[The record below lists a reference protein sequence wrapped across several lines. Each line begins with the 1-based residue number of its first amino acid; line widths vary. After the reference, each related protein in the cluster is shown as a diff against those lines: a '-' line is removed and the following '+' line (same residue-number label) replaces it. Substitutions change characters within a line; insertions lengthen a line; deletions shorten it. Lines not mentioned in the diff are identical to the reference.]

1 MNSDSTVYKFAKWD
15 TCINYIL
22 RDYKSKKISL
32 QYSKP
37 CEFDDIFEIRHI
49 VPDHNAGEWLKNIPS
64 QQKTIQQ
71 NPALKKSISLFAEV
85 YNGLLPDLNIDD
97 QVERLLA
104 DRFISC
110 FSADWNIPLM
120 WSFYAD
126 KYAGCAIGFKKKS
139 FLKNDT
145 YRLRQVRY
153 ISGNPH
159 VEMSKPEE
167 IAAWRMTTKFFDW
180 SWEQEWRDIL
190 TSQELDDPDKKL
202 KFFVPDDVTEIILGI
217 RVMEKD
223 GGQPEA
229 FNNLVNL
236 GIESEKIKCLEKNIW
251 NEGTLSCD
259 AFC

>member
-15 TCINYIL
+15 TCINCIL

-32 QYSKP
+32 KYSKP

-145 YRLRQVRY
+145 YRWKKSKGFSPKTARCCEKWFRISSKMLPVPISVRSFPSRTV
-153 ISGNPH
+153 IPFPI
-159 VEMSKPEE
+159 VK
-167 IAAWRMTTKFFDW
+167 
-180 SWEQEWRDIL
+180 
-190 TSQELDDPDKKL
+190 
-202 KFFVPDDVTEIILGI
+202 V
-217 RVMEKD
+217 
-223 GGQPEA
+223 
-229 FNNLVNL
+229 
-236 GIESEKIKCLEKNIW
+236 
-251 NEGTLSCD
+251 
-259 AFC
+259 